1 MPIKTFDG
9 GGAGASGLVL
19 PLGVRQVPDT
29 QRVISAAV
37 TDTVN
42 IIPAAGAGTQLRVR
56 LAQVTNEIAD
66 LVSITFQ
73 ESGAGPIQGLASA
86 MAASGGGS
94 NIDWGEG
101 WVLRDNRAL
110 FMTVTARGGV
120 LLPITNV
127 SILEYFIIGP

>member
-1 MPIKTFDG
+1 
-9 GGAGASGLVL
+9 
-19 PLGVRQVPDT
+19 VRQVPDT
-29 QRVISAAV
+29 QRVISGAV
-37 TDTVN
+37 TSTSNV
-42 IIPAAGAGTQLRVR
+42 IPAQGAGTLIRVR

-73 ESGAGPIQGLASA
+73 ESGVSPVIGFAGA
-86 MAASGGGS
+86 MAAIGGGS

-120 LLPITNV
+120 LTPITNV
-127 SILEYFIIGP
+127 SILEFFIIGP